1 MNEVYAVSIITMDGN
16 VIEYLKV
23 ENFAEYESKLCFN
36 HYDDDKEVYIFVTIN
51 LDNVVGYEVEYN

>member
-1 MNEVYAVSIITMDGN
+1 MNEVYAVTIITMDGN
-16 VIEYLKV
+16 VIEYSKV
-23 ENFAEYESKLCFN
+23 ENFAEYENELCFN